1 MNIEIVNK
9 KEIKKMIVKE
19 VESFSKD
26 VYRDLNKIIVKIN
39 DLDRL
44 IKLSMGKGK

>member
-1 MNIEIVNK
+1 MNVEIANK

-19 VESFSKD
+19 VESLSKD

-44 IKLSMGKGK
+44 IKLSMGKK